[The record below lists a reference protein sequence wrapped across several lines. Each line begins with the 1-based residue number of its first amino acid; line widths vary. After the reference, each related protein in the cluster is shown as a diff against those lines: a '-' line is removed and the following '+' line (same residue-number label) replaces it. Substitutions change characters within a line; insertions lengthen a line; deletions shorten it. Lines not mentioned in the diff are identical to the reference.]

1 MELVLTLP
9 ILMFLLFGLFEFSV
23 LFQARSAVVE
33 ASRVGARLASLAG
46 SDPVQ
51 VQDEVLRL
59 LPAGLQ
65 STAKVDCV
73 SGKHSG
79 DTVRCAV
86 QVPMLATCP
95 DLLWPVGFSLDGRDL
110 YAETVMVKE

>member
-33 ASRVGARLASLAG
+33 ASRIGARLGSLAG
-46 SDPVQ
+46 SDAALVQ
-51 VQDEVLRL
+51 TEVRRRL
-59 LPAGLQ
+59 PPDMQTLAEV
-65 STAKVDCV
+65 ACV
-73 SGKHSG
+73 PGKHSG
-79 DTVRCAV
+79 DTVVCAV
-86 QVPMLATCP
+86 KVPMICTCP
-95 DLLWPVGFSLDGRDL
+95 DLLWPVGYSIEGRDL